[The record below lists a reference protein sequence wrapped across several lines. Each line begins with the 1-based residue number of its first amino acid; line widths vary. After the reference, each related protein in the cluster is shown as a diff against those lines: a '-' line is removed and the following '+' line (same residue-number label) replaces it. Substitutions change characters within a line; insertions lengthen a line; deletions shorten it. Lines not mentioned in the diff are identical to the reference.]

1 MTIQIIPFNVIQEIW
16 YEEDM
21 WGQLAYA
28 HPVSTMLYLSG
39 YDNEI
44 KNMLYSKPVFYAY
57 LVDNYIAG
65 VNSFHKV
72 NEKQCRSRGL
82 YVFPKY
88 RKMNI
93 GIHLLKYAIDENR
106 NKGYDFIWSMPRSSA
121 IKTYEK
127 AGYKITTQIIKNLQN
142 GEKLLYENAFCKY
155 NYGRNT
161 DEL

>member
-65 VNSFHKV
+65 VNSYHRV
-72 NEKQCRSRGL
+72 NDSQCRSRGL
-82 YVFPKY
+82 YVYKKY
-88 RKMNI
+88 RNLNI
-93 GIHLLKYAIDENR
+93 GVKLLTYAIEENR
-106 NKGYDFIWSMPRSSA
+106 NKGYEFIWSMPRSTA
-121 IKTYEK
+121 ISTYEK
-127 AGYKITTQIIKNLQN
+127 AGYKMTTEIMSHLPTGQ
-142 GEKLLYENAFCKY
+142 KLLYDNCFCRY
-155 NYGRNT
+155 DY
-161 DEL
+161 